1 MYYFVKDEEAIS
13 TAFAD
18 ALGGLLSVVAQKIQM
33 FITVS
38 VSLEHPL
45 KSSNL
50 LIAKISACEW
60 STHPKN
66 TRHHCTSEEK

>member
-33 FITVS
+33 TITVS
-38 VSLEHPL
+38 LYYVCDVH
-45 KSSNL
+45 
-50 LIAKISACEW
+50 
-60 STHPKN
+60 
-66 TRHHCTSEEK
+66 R